1 MTVKKADFQETF
13 QMTPHGS
20 DYDLNQLAEDNMEM
34 ELEESELDDEVVLVM
49 DKEDLERM
57 LPGSNIPMLDD
68 DDDEEEEEPKDW
80 ENDGDHAYFIVY
92 MKDRLNEVPS
102 WSGSTTVGC
111 EKAISYLRRL
121 DKELSDAIRSDEDN
135 KVDEQEAESL
145 RDTIYDYISRLEDA
159 HEKLMDKYK
168 KKAQLCVGKKVVA
181 RIKDG
186 KDIQYFMS
194 VGTPDGE
201 ETLLQVQVVEP
212 TDAQVQQ
219 FVEGEKLKGGL
230 QKEAGAGIVLFED
243 PFLHSITRLLIQ
255 SHITH
260 GRDMN
265 EIYGELKVKY
275 DFTPREELSIHELLH
290 QKGFPLIKDL
300 GRLGEDKVRPQD
312 GLGVNHHTEYYS

>member
-1 MTVKKADFQETF
+1 MTVKKADFQDTF
-13 QMTPHGS
+13 QLSPHGS
-20 DYDLNQLAEDNMEM
+20 DYNLSQMADDEVLL
-34 ELEESELDDEVVLVM
+34 ELEEPNMDEEMVLVM
-49 DKEDLERM
+49 DEDALARM
-57 LPGSNIPMLDD
+57 LPGSNVPMMKDD
-68 DDDEEEEEPKDW
+68 QEEEELPKDW
-80 ENDGDHAYFIVY
+80 EHDKDHGYFIVY
-92 MKDRLNEVPS
+92 MQNKLDEVPS
-102 WSGSTTVGC
+102 WSGTTTVGC

-121 DKELSDAIRSDEDN
+121 DKELSEAIRGDEDN
-135 KVDEQEAESL
+135 KIDEQEAEGL
-145 RDTIYDYISRLEDA
+145 RDTIYDYIARLEDA
-159 HEKLMDKYK
+159 HDQLMGKYK

-194 VGTPDGE
+194 VATPDGE
-201 ETLLQVQVVEP
+201 ETLLKVEVVEP
-212 TDAQVQQ
+212 SDEQVAQ

-230 QKEAGAGIVLFED
+230 HKEAGAGIVLFED

-265 EIYGELKVKY
+265 EIYGELKGKY
-275 DFTPREELSIHELLH
+275 EFTPREELSIHELLH

-300 GRLGEDKVRPQD
+300 GRLGEDKVLPQE